1 MMLLCCSCAGC
12 AALAQGKPHIGG
24 LTIEET
30 AEKQDAASKSLDK
43 HRKESFKETRE
54 GSKGDSA

>member
-43 HRKESFKETRE
+43 HRKETRE